1 MTDEEWRALIRSGQ
15 PPYWRLM
22 AEAAGGT
29 VWERDGVRAAIFP
42 AAPERSVFNSVFYE
56 DGEPLLGALDELA
69 AAYDGAGVRAWTVW
83 VPEADTAVAEGLA
96 AAGHALDANP
106 RDMGMELDEL
116 RSPEPDPELA
126 VREEMDMEILARI
139 NEVAYGWA
147 RGEFDLLAGAE
158 LPDFRVYLADLEG
171 EAVAT
176 AATWDHGTDCVIEWV
191 ATLPEA
197 RGRGIS
203 GRLMAHALA
212 DAPRR
217 GLATTTLQATKLGYP
232 VYRRLGYR
240 DYGTVQMW
248 ERRRAQPQ

>member
-1 MTDEEWRALIRSGQ
+1 MTDQKWRELIRSGQ
-15 PPYWRLM
+15 PAYWRLM

-29 VWERDGVRAAIFP
+29 VWERDAVQAAIFP

-83 VPEADTAVAEGLA
+83 VREDDVAVAEGLA

-106 RDMGMELDEL
+106 RDMGMELSEL
-116 RSPEPDPELA
+116 RAPEPDPEIAL
-126 VREEMDMEILARI
+126 REEMDMEVLARI

-147 RGEFDLLAGAE
+147 PGEFDVIADAE
-158 LPDFRVYLADLEG
+158 VADFRVYLAELDG
-171 EAVAT
+171 RTVAT

-197 RGRGIS
+197 RGRGVS
-203 GRLMAHALA
+203 SRLLAHALA
-212 DAPRR
+212 EATRR
-217 GLATTTLQATKLGYP
+217 GLTTTTLQATELGYP
-232 VYRRLGYR
+232 VYKRLGYR
-240 DYGTVQMW
+240 DFGGVQMW
-248 ERRRAQPQ
+248 ERRRTDA